1 MTPNPPLI
9 WTIAVWILC
18 LLCIVTCTK
27 MPSLVFIRREMF
39 QQMTRLRQLTEEEEE
54 MWTLTYALRPQRQSQ
69 TCGHPFWQP
78 RKWDPNLSIL
88 KLWIRQNRKD
98 RIGWTLL
105 RDPQVKGTSSIVEE
119 RLKLFLI
126 PSWRHSLTA
135 KRTTDSQKESTLGSL
150 ISRIFSKSSTIK

>member
-9 WTIAVWILC
+9 WTIAVWMLC
-18 LLCIVTCTK
+18 LLCIATCTK
-27 MPSLVFIRREMF
+27 MSNLVFIRREMF
-39 QQMTRLRQLTEEEEE
+39 QQMTKLRQLTEEEE
-54 MWTLTYALRPQRQSQ
+54 MWTLMYALRPQQRFQ
-69 TCGHPFWQP
+69 TCVHPFWRP

-88 KLWIRQNRKD
+88 KLWIRQSQKG

-105 RDPQVKGTSSIVEE
+105 RDPQVKGISSIVEE
-119 RLKLFLI
+119 RPKLFLI

-135 KRTTDSQKESTLGSL
+135 KRTIDSRKESTLGSL